1 MGSTVTTGDERKDG
15 IDWENRR
22 RKTNG
27 ARVAL
32 VWGIGSTNTAH
43 AHGNVAAAG
52 TQGVAQ
58 CDVMDQNQSTALGRT
73 AI

>member
-52 TQGVAQ
+52 TQGV
-58 CDVMDQNQSTALGRT
+58 MDQNQSTTLGRT